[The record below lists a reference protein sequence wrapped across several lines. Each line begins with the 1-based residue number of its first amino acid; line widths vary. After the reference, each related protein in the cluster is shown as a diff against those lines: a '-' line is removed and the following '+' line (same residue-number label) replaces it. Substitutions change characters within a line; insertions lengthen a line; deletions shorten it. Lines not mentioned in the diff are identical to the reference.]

1 MSAYLEST
9 AKLEKAKVTCLM
21 VDCPKEFNKFL
32 NYFDKNSFRFAL
44 NEGILSSATIWEKF
58 IEWAGRKKHTTGHG
72 ADFMDGTDAKFAS
85 IKEWT
90 QKRYNNK
97 RGEYLLSRSTA
108 TITGV
113 KKDGDL
119 LIAIYDRWNKINHYF
134 QIPQHAIPNG
144 TITIEF
150 DHQTKECSS
159 KWAEYKTTIEDILN
173 YEKTN

>member
-1 MSAYLEST
+1 MSAYLESN
-9 AKLEKAKVTCLM
+9 AELERSKVKCLLKDNPEGVKRLEEIYQSIPKAI
-21 VDCPKEFNKFL
+21 D
-32 NYFDKNSFRFAL
+32 
-44 NEGILSSATIWEKF
+44 EGLIDSAIIWEKI

-90 QKRYNNK
+90 EKKSNKK
-97 RGEYLLSRSTA
+97 RGEFLLNRSTA
-108 TITGV
+108 QITRV

-119 LIAIYDRWNKINHYF
+119 LIVIYDRWNYINHYF

-159 KWAEYKTTIEDILN
+159 VKWAEYKTTIENILN
-173 YEKTN
+173 YENT